1 MDTTL
6 RHRPNQNLDYK
17 IVNIVVTYKTRTAL
31 NLYDL
36 RKKDKYVEFEPELQ
50 RFAFYKIPQLHN
62 HISIYKS
69 GTITSSGCNS
79 FKKAKEDILL
89 TLKNL
94 ELD

>member
-1 MDTTL
+1 MDMTL
-6 RHRPNQNLDYK
+6 RHRPNQSLDYK
-17 IVNIVVTYKTRTAL
+17 IVNIVVTYKTKAAL
-31 NLYDL
+31 LYDL

-50 RFAFYKIPQLHN
+50 RFAFYKNPQLHN